1 MEQWKDFMA
10 VFNSWEHEY
19 LYTFPGV
26 SVRCMTDQV
35 NVNVYIE
42 AYLNAMP
49 KHPSAYVSQQEHC
62 VIHHRSSQALLE
74 QALELAGQLE
84 LGHTLHVHKSGSKVN
99 VYHGQGIRVCV
110 CTDGHYVVIQPEE
123 GDLLYVCTREE
134 ALEGGSYLLRVIREL
149 ILRHAENRQGMIIH
163 GAAAGGIGSEG
174 VLICGDKASGKTS
187 FLLYLLGQGYEF
199 VANDRVILHQ
209 QHGAFSL
216 EYVPLAIRVGLG
228 SAESFPELKVCL
240 QDYDFSRKQPA
251 EWLNKDEDIL
261 RKIGSSKKAELTPQE
276 LSSLFGVPTCSDFQL
291 KKIIF
296 PKFDYALPYARAF
309 RMEQQAA
316 QEELLKACMTPRD
329 PNWLTPW
336 LVKRVKQDAELEAN
350 AIQFITQL
358 VEKCELIQVE
368 FGHNTLRSAE
378 HNELFGKSSAL

>member
-10 VFNSWEHEY
+10 AFNSWEHEY
-19 LYTFPGV
+19 LYAFPGV
-26 SVRCMTDQV
+26 SVRCMTNQA

-49 KHPSAYVSQQEHC
+49 KHPSAYVSQQEHYT
-62 VIHHRSSQALLE
+62 IHHRSSQVLLE
-74 QALELAGQLE
+74 QAVELAGHLE
-84 LGHTLHVHKSGSKVN
+84 PHHTLHVHKSGSKVN

-110 CTDGHYVVIQPEE
+110 CTDGQYVVIQPEE
-123 GDLLYVCTREE
+123 GALLYVCTREE
-134 ALEGGSYLLRVIREL
+134 PLVGGSYLLRVIREL
-149 ILRHAENRQGMIIH
+149 ILRHAENRQGIVIH

-209 QHGAFSL
+209 QPGGFSL

-228 SAESFPELKVCL
+228 SVESFPELEVCL
-240 QDYDFSRKQPA
+240 QDYSFSRNQPA

-276 LSSLFGVPTCSDFQL
+276 LSKLFGVSTCSDFPL
-291 KKIIF
+291 NKIIF
-296 PKFDYALPYARAF
+296 PKFEYALPYARAYK
-309 RMEQQAA
+309 MERQAA
-316 QEELLKACMTPRD
+316 QEELLKACMTPYD

-336 LVKRVKQDAELEAN
+336 LVKRVQQEAELEAD
-350 AIQFITQL
+350 AIQFITRL
-358 VEKCELIQVE
+358 VEQCELIQVE
-368 FGHNTLRSAE
+368 FGHRTLRQAE
-378 HNELFGKSSAL
+378 QSELFGKSSAL

>member
-10 VFNSWEHEY
+10 ALKSWEHEY
-19 LYTFPGV
+19 QYAFPGV
-26 SVRCMTDQV
+26 SVRCMTNQA
-35 NVNVYIE
+35 NVNVYIQ

-49 KHPSAYVSQQEHC
+49 KHPSAYVSQQEQY

-84 LGHTLHVHKSGSKVN
+84 PGHTLHVHKSGSKVN

-134 ALEGGSYLLRVIREL
+134 PLVGGSYLLRVIREL
-149 ILRHAENRQGMIIH
+149 ILRHAENRQGIIIH

-209 QHGAFSL
+209 QPGAFSL

-228 SAESFPELKVCL
+228 SAESFPELEVCL

-261 RKIGSSKKAELTPQE
+261 RKIGSSKKQSLPHRSYLAYLGYRLARIFSLRRSYSP
-276 LSSLFGVPTCSDFQL
+276 SSIMHFLMLEPSEWSNRQ
-291 KKIIF
+291 
-296 PKFDYALPYARAF
+296 PK
-309 RMEQQAA
+309 
-316 QEELLKACMTPRD
+316 
-329 PNWLTPW
+329 
-336 LVKRVKQDAELEAN
+336 
-350 AIQFITQL
+350 
-358 VEKCELIQVE
+358 
-368 FGHNTLRSAE
+368 RS
-378 HNELFGKSSAL
+378 F